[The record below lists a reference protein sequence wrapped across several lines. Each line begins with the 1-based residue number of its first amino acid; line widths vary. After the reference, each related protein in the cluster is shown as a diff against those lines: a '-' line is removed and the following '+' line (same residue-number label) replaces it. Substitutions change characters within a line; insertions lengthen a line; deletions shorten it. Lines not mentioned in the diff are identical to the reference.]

1 MSKLTWDKI
10 GERLYETGTK
20 KAFYIQVSKD
30 EQGATQYPKGV
41 PWNGLTAVT
50 ESPSGAEATAIYAD
64 DINDD
69 FEISQSAEDFAATLE
84 ALMYP
89 EEFAECDGS
98 KSIVAGVTIGQQ
110 KRKMFGLSYV
120 TTLGNDV
127 DGNDYGYKL
136 HIVYGCMATPSEKN
150 YATINDSPET
160 ITMSWE
166 ISTTPVDIPG
176 VDKDGNPFK
185 PTATMTFDSTKTDS
199 KIMKAIEDILTVQL
213 IPKQDFHCR
222 KKFLKFL
229 NQVIHQL

>member
-1 MSKLTWDKI
+1 MSRLTWDKI

-20 KAFYIQVSKD
+20 KGVLYPASKD
-30 EQGATQYPKGV
+30 EHGVTNYPKGV

-64 DINDD
+64 DIKYLN
-69 FEISQSAEDFAATLE
+69 IMSAEDFGATLE
-84 ALMYP
+84 AYMYP

-98 KSIVAGVTIGQQ
+98 KSIAAGVTIGQQ

-150 YATINDSPET
+150 YATINDSPEA

-176 VDKDGNPFK
+176 VDDNGNQFK
-185 PTATMTFDSTKTDS
+185 PTAIITFDSTKTDS
-199 KIMKAIEDILTVQL
+199 KVMKAIEDILYGTNDAEARLPLPEEILDIIKTNATSVAG
-213 IPKQDFHCR
+213 
-222 KKFLKFL
+222 
-229 NQVIHQL
+229 

>member
-1 MSKLTWDKI
+1 MKPVQKRECCIPRQRTNKELHNIQKVC
-10 GERLYETGTK
+10 LGT
-20 KAFYIQVSKD
+20 V
-30 EQGATQYPKGV
+30 
-41 PWNGLTAVT
+41 LTAVT
-50 ESPSGAEATAIYAD
+50 ESPSGAEATPIYAD
-64 DINDD
+64 DIKYLN
-69 FEISQSAEDFAATLE
+69 IQSAEDFAATLE

-199 KIMKAIEDILTVQL
+199 KIMKAIEDILYGTTDTEARL
-213 IPKQDFHCR
+213 PLPEEI
-222 KKFLKFL
+222 
-229 NQVIHQL
+229 IES

>member
-1 MSKLTWDKI
+1 M
-10 GERLYETGTK
+10 
-20 KAFYIQVSKD
+20 
-30 EQGATQYPKGV
+30 

-64 DINDD
+64 DIKYLN
-69 FEISQSAEDFAATLE
+69 IQSAEDFAATLE

-199 KIMKAIEDILTVQL
+199 KIMKAIEDILYGTADTEARL
-213 IPKQDFHCR
+213 PLPEEIIGI
-222 KKFLKFL
+222 LKPTDTSI
-229 NQVIHQL
+229 VG